1 MLQPLARRDDRI
13 CSSGHALSPL
23 HLRLHAGAAVGV
35 QPRPAGPVAVRLE
48 QKQRRF
54 VQGLLRVSPRFNH
67 SDAFL

>member
-13 CSSGHALSPL
+13 CSSGHALPPL
-23 HLRLHAGAAVGV
+23 HLRLRAGAAVGV
-35 QPRPAGPVAVRLE
+35 EPRPAGPVAVRLE

-54 VQGLLRVSPRFNH
+54 AEGWLRLSPQLNH